1 MFSTEKPKELK
12 VDSNTQIME
21 LTLQK
26 LIDKCLET
34 SKNVDQNGLDQKNK
48 NLVKMPKFLID
59 TITFEIFQNLVK
71 HGYHGDI
78 KPFNVILKMKGDR
91 NKFGEIIK
99 VELCRSEER
108 VQKDSHQ
115 EYTISF
121 MPPEGFLL
129 ERQGCR
135 DIWIGIS
142 HLKMKS
148 NNKCYNLIKLLKHKY
163 HIDN

>member
-21 LTLQK
+21 LTLQQ
-26 LIDKCLET
+26 LIDKCLEA
-34 SKNVDQNGLDQKNK
+34 SKNVNQNDLDQK

-99 VELCRSEER
+99 VELCRSKEVETR
-108 VQKDSHQ
+108 SNQ
-115 EYTISF
+115 EHTISF

-129 ERQGCR
+129 GRQGCR
-135 DIWIGIS
+135 YTRIWPRISIS
-142 HLKMKS
+142 HLKRNQTTS
-148 NNKCYNLIKLLKHKY
+148 ATT
-163 HIDN
+163 

>member
-21 LTLQK
+21 LTLQQ
-26 LIDKCLET
+26 LIDKCLEA
-34 SKNVDQNGLDQKNK
+34 SKNVNQNDLDQK

-91 NKFGEIIK
+91 NKFGEVVK
-99 VELCRSEER
+99 VDLCRSNENE
-108 VQKDSHQ
+108 HQ
-115 EYTISF
+115 EHTISF
-121 MPPEGFLL
+121 MPPEGFLI
-129 ERQGCR
+129 EGQGCSV
-135 DIWIGIS
+135 IWPKIGVG
-142 HLKMKS
+142 HYKKS
-148 NNKCYNLIKLLKHKY
+148 KIY
-163 HIDN
+163 